1 MPLAQQQRL
10 ESLAHGNT
18 VRHAWAQLERDLA
31 GGSVELAEI
40 LEDSPAWTQ
49 NMKVRVP
56 LLALPGIRPTKADRV
71 LKSCRIPHSKT
82 VAGLSGRQ
90 EAVLF
95 TLFRR

>member
-40 LEDSPAWTQ
+40 LEDSPSWTQ
-49 NMKVRVP
+49 DMKVRVP